1 MKKMQIN
8 EEHKSLIESVI
19 IENPKYGG
27 HEELLNIFCESVYKK
42 SYLVIDAIR
51 DTARLKRHLAV
62 ICDSCIDNIL
72 KEKQKYDDINIYRK
86 YDTAKADKGV
96 VSVKKLSPVDDEEET
111 KKLLKNQNK
120 EKIINL
126 KEEIQ
131 KNERIDAVSM
141 LIDPLEFCPQKRVS
155 EHTLDKLI
163 NIIKQINR
171 QYPTKRYYEIFYL
184 RYIKKRNQS
193 EIAQEMKISQ
203 MELSKRFVE
212 LINLARE
219 NV

>member
-171 QYPTKRYYEIFYL
+171 QYPAKRYYEIFYL